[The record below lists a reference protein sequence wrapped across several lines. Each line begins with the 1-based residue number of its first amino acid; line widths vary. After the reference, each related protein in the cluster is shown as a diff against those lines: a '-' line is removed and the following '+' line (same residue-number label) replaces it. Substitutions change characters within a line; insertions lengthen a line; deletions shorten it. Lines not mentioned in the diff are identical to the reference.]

1 MLISGKGRS
10 TGSGKL
16 GELPPKLGMGTE
28 NSSLDESKPMVLM
41 LGDFYLFQFHSDF
54 KCKNSS
60 RVCYKERQKNHA
72 TFSLPTFFWVRR
84 PHLIPPN
91 FSVGISRALLVH
103 VMKWCPCNAKLE
115 AFRLANHRVYS
126 THRARCLV
134 SGRVIRVR
142 LLIMEGEVH
151 MGKANQL
158 PQNL

>member
-60 RVCYKERQKNHA
+60 RVCYKERQKKSCHVL
-72 TFSLPTFFWVRR
+72 S
-84 PHLIPPN
+84 PHLFLGSTTSSHPPK
-91 FSVGISRALLVH
+91 LLRWHFQGTAGTCHEMVSLQ
-103 VMKWCPCNAKLE
+103 CQTRGLSPCQPPGVFNPPSSLFG
-115 AFRLANHRVYS
+115 FR
-126 THRARCLV
+126 
-134 SGRVIRVR
+134 
-142 LLIMEGEVH
+142 EGNT
-151 MGKANQL
+151 GKTSDHGG
-158 PQNL
+158 